1 MKKNVKVD
9 FGPRCPRCNKK
20 VPPAQQS
27 TLRFIN
33 TGVCTHCHYEY
44 NGTLRIAIPAGH
56 SQAVLITEETWKNDY
71 APLRCALVTIP

>member
-1 MKKNVKVD
+1 MKVD

-33 TGVCTHCHYEY
+33 TGVCSHCAYEY
-44 NGTLRIAIPAGH
+44 NGALRIALQAGF
-56 SQAVLITEETWKNDY
+56 SQAMLITEPSFPNDN
-71 APLRCALVTIP
+71 APVRCALVTIS